1 MNKFKIIRLGIA
13 AVLVAGAIT
22 FGVLGGQKV
31 SATVQYANEV
41 NECSEKI
48 DKLMVSDTTYE
59 YNKPGTENYNK
70 VKAWEEER
78 KSAEEK
84 YNEHE
89 KNLALFA
96 SLGFV
101 CIFALIY
108 LAVDS
113 LKVR

>member
-1 MNKFKIIRLGIA
+1 MNKFKIIRLSIA

-22 FGVLGGQKV
+22 FGTLGGQKV
-31 SATVQYANEV
+31 AATVKYADEV
-41 NECSEKI
+41 NECTKKI
-48 DKLMVSDTTYE
+48 DELMINDTAYE

-78 KSAEEK
+78 KSAEDN

-108 LAVDS
+108 LGVDS